1 MDTPVLLPGEPHGQR
16 SLENY
21 GLCGHRESDV
31 TGWLSTHARGV
42 SKDTD
47 LELEFQG
54 ERALY
59 CCFIYLEININ
70 FYVSRWTKYI
80 KS

>member
-1 MDTPVLLPGEPHGQR
+1 MDTPVFLPGEHHGQR

-21 GLCGHRESDV
+21 GPCGHRESGV
-31 TGWLSTHARGV
+31 TEWLSTHARGV

-54 ERALY
+54 KGLY
-59 CCFIYLEININ
+59 IFVL
-70 FYVSRWTKYI
+70 YI
-80 KS
+80 LK

>member
-1 MDTPVLLPGEPHGQR
+1 MLLPGEAHGQS
-16 SLENY
+16 SLEN
-21 GLCGHRESDV
+21 S
-31 TGWLSTHARGV
+31 APRGYKEQLGTRALDV

-54 ERALY
+54 KRALY
-59 CCFIYLEININ
+59 FCFMYLEININ
-70 FYVSRWTKYI
+70 FYVSRWTTYI